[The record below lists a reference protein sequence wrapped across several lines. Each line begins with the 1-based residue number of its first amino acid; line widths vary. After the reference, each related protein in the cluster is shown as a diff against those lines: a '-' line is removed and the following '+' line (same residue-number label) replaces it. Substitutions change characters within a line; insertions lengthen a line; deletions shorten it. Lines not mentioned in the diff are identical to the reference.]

1 MPPIRIDTIK
11 PKYAAALTQLQRD
24 CFPSLADHELM
35 NEEHFLS
42 HCEVFPEGEFVALL
56 DDKVVGLGSGFF
68 IHFDFDHTNHTFKEM
83 IAEGYYTNHV
93 PDGEYYYGADISV
106 HPDCRGMG
114 IGRILYD
121 ARKELVVRTNRRG
134 IVAGGVLPGYPT
146 YRKSHTIHEY
156 VGQVIAGNLFDPTLS
171 MQLRNGFVVRGML
184 ENYIEDTNSDN
195 WATLIYWE
203 NKNYST
209 KEHGANTASD

>member
-121 ARKELVVRTNRRG
+121 ARKDCLLYTSPSPRD
-134 IVAGGVLPGYPT
+134 
-146 YRKSHTIHEY
+146 S
-156 VGQVIAGNLFDPTLS
+156 
-171 MQLRNGFVVRGML
+171 
-184 ENYIEDTNSDN
+184 
-195 WATLIYWE
+195 
-203 NKNYST
+203 
-209 KEHGANTASD
+209 